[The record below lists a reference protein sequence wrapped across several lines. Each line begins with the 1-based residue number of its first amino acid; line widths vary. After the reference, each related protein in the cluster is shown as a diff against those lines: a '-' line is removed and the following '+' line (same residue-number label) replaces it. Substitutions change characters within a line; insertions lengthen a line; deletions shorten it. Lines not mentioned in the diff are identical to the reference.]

1 MNADIIPILKENK
14 SFCILPFIH
23 LHVNEKNNIKL
34 CCIADVKETEILGQ
48 YTQDF
53 DFNTN
58 TRFQEIRRAMLAGE
72 RVSMCASC
80 YEYEDQGAKSSR
92 IWDTQEWLQKLNITS
107 IEEVPTELMYYDIR
121 NDNLCNLSCRMCNP
135 HFSSQLQKEYAT
147 IPGWKFKE
155 APMSFGL
162 NDVVNLDTVKKIYV
176 AGGEPTLM
184 PQFKKFL
191 KRAIDA
197 GRTDIQIRMNTNA
210 TNVNKE
216 FRDLLSQ
223 FTQVEAIVSIDGF
236 DQVNKYIRW
245 PSDWPTWVE
254 NAHALLKI
262 TPNMSFNIT
271 VSIWNISNLSKLIEF
286 ISAEFPKVTPLL
298 NRVYGQPG
306 WLFTTFPNKEL
317 AIEDLKKLR
326 KYYKYDLTFRQKV
339 EFYINEMQNSTV
351 DLVALQEFFKYNDTL
366 DKSRGIHL
374 GDYIP
379 ELEACRALITKPT

>member
-72 RVSMCASC
+72 RVSMCTSC

-92 IWDTQEWLQKLNITS
+92 IWDTQDWFQLLNITT

-135 HFSSQLQKEYAT
+135 TFSSQIQKEYAT
-147 IPGWKFKE
+147 IPGWKFDE

-162 NDVVNLDTVKKIYV
+162 NDVVDIDTVKKVYV

-184 PQFKKFL
+184 PQFRKFL

-197 GRTDIQIRMNTNA
+197 GRTDIHIRINTNA

-223 FTQVEAIVSIDGF
+223 FTQVEAVVSVDGF

-254 NAHALLKI
+254 NVHALLKI
-262 TPNMSFNIT
+262 TPNVSFNIT
-271 VSIWNISNLSKLIEF
+271 ISIWNISSLSKLIEF
-286 ISAEFPKVTPLL
+286 ISAEFPKITPLL

-326 KYYKYDLTFRQKV
+326 KYYKYDLTYRQKV

-351 DLVALQEFFKYNDTL
+351 DLVALQDFFKYNDTL

-379 ELEACRALITKPT
+379 ELEACRALITNQT